1 MLFGVALFYVD
12 ARKLYSLWVVQFI
25 YKESLQK
32 SKESMHCKHAIS
44 GLFRDECEN
53 TNLDG
58 QRQARHECKLIGKAQ
73 CAYGVCFCSE
83 LLVCGSAKESKRRS
97 KRDWKHAICG
107 WFREQCAK
115 INLPHFVNQKK
126 SVEETR
132 QMRQRH
138 EFRCTEHERRTF

>member
-1 MLFGVALFYVD
+1 MLFGVGLFYVD

-58 QRQARHECKLIGKAQ
+58 QRQARHECKLIQKNMRVKHNVLMEYVFVVNCWCVVRRRKANDD
-73 CAYGVCFCSE
+73 
-83 LLVCGSAKESKRRS
+83 RRETGNM
-97 KRDWKHAICG
+97 R
-107 WFREQCAK
+107 
-115 INLPHFVNQKK
+115 FVAGLGNN
-126 SVEETR
+126 V
-132 QMRQRH
+132 QR
-138 EFRCTEHERRTF
+138 